1 MKKYK
6 NGLVLGKF
14 FPFHVGHKYL
24 IDTAI
29 ENCEHVNVI
38 ISHNPTQE
46 IPGMIRYEAIKE
58 TYKFDN
64 RVSVYQFDDTGLPQ
78 HDYECDS
85 LDEFY
90 SYWIPE
96 IFSLVGDLDVV
107 FTSEDYGEGFAK
119 YLSVDHFLVDKERVT
134 IPISGTLVREN
145 PFKHWDFI
153 AEQMKHYFVKR
164 IAIMGPESV
173 GKSTIT
179 KKLAA
184 AFNTNFVDEYG
195 RIVYE
200 ANGNKVTKDDFIPI
214 SEGRQSLE
222 DWLIKKSNKVLFCD
236 TEDITTLLFL
246 PMYCKDEDY
255 QEIEEKLKKS
265 IELKNPYDLYI
276 LLKPDCDAIQ
286 DGTRNFLEERVNH
299 YETIKREL
307 RNRNL
312 SFVEVGGDW
321 DQRFSECV
329 KIVKN
334 NFNI

>member
-14 FPFHVGHKYL
+14 FPVTLGHKYL

-38 ISHNPTQE
+38 ISYNPTQK
-46 IPGMIRYEAIKE
+46 IPGIIRYEAIKE

-64 RVSVYQFDDTGLPQ
+64 RVSVYQFDDSGLPQ

-96 IFSLVGDLDVV
+96 IFSLVEDLDVV

-134 IPISGTLVREN
+134 IPISGTLVRDN

-153 AEQMKHYFVKR
+153 ADQMKYYFVKR

-179 KKLAA
+179 KKLAG
-184 AFNTNFVDEYG
+184 AFNTNFVEEYG
-195 RIVYE
+195 RLVYE

-222 DWLIKKSNKVLFCD
+222 NWLVKKSNKIIFCD

-265 IELKNPYDLYI
+265 ISLKNPYDLYI
-276 LLKPDCDAIQ
+276 LLKPDCDTIQ

-299 YETIKREL
+299 YETIKKEL
-307 RNRNL
+307 KNRNL

-329 KIVKN
+329 KIIKN